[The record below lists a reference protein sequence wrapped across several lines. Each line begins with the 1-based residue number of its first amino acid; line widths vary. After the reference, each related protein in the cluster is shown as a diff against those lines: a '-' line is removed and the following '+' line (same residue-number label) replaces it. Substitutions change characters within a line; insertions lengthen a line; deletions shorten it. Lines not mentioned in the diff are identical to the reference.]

1 MWSFELFTACVVL
14 WGAQVQKSGL
24 VNATSFMSVCCCGSK
39 GHSGWQCFVGEFTL
53 TLELSL
59 RASRIY
65 SPILWCCLSVGHSK
79 ESAHSESQVILLI
92 SYT

>member
-1 MWSFELFTACVVL
+1 MWSFELFTACVVPQ
-14 WGAQVQKSGL
+14 GPQVQKSGL
-24 VNATSFMSVCCCGSK
+24 VNAASFMSVCCCGSK
-39 GHSGWQCFVGEFTL
+39 GHLGWQCFVGEFTL

-59 RASRIY
+59 RASRIN
-65 SPILWCCLSVGHSK
+65 LLLLSVFLGHSK